1 MHGWPG
7 RALARW
13 CHVRHRPGHT
23 FLGTR
28 ARQGAIGLKAFVSG
42 GSPSAMQVANT
53 GAGDASELYRG
64 DPHAPAGEF
73 VERSGPPVTRGSVIM
88 GLLLRPLLLD
98 RSRVQGLT
106 CTRQSRH
113 GVCRRLKAR
122 RCKCRSMAR
131 QHRHR
136 RGWPRLDGRKNAS
149 QRDPVGQRAV
159 MGGAARHATVDY
171 G

>member
-1 MHGWPG
+1 MHAWPG
-7 RALARW
+7 RAVARR
-13 CHVRHRPGHT
+13 CRVRQRPGHT
-23 FLGTR
+23 FLATR
-28 ARQGAIGLKAFVSG
+28 ARQGGIGLKAFASG

-64 DPHAPAGEF
+64 DLHAPAGKL
-73 VERSGPPVTRGSVIM
+73 VEHSGPPVTRSSVLM

-106 CTRQSRH
+106 RTRLSGH

-136 RGWPRLDGRKNAS
+136 RGRPHLDGRKNAS
-149 QRDPVGQRAV
+149 PRDPVGQRGV
-159 MGGAARHATVDY
+159 MGGAARHARLDY
-171 G
+171 A